1 MTHAMF
7 LSPPDMFPCLLQ
19 RKVNSRI
26 AVGNPKSMQGIYAFE
41 VMQARELPD
50 TPTDT
55 LWKRVLVRTSPAPE
69 TILLDLSH

>member
-1 MTHAMF
+1 MPNM
-7 LSPPDMFPCLLQ
+7 SPCLVQ

-50 TPTDT
+50 SPTDT
-55 LWKRVLVRTSPAPE
+55 LWKRVLVRTSP
-69 TILLDLSH
+69 LSAT